1 MIKYTLSNDK
11 LQKISSEYHF
21 IKNINIYNKEEF
33 IKELLWRLHYEVASG
48 IISESS
54 IKDNLFL
61 LESESNRDYGNQKW
75 LILIINAII
84 YNGDEKDLSINI
96 MTAKDK
102 YLKEIDN
109 ISNDEKRSELN
120 EWLEVVKNLSYE
132 NAYDSIELLKK
143 KDISPDRWYDVD
155 NLKYSY
161 YFYQVPF
168 FPEFYKNRDLII
180 EKYKDCYEYSFYE
193 IYENEVLTF

>member
-11 LQKISSEYHF
+11 LQKISSGYHF
-21 IKNINIYNKEEF
+21 IKNINIYNKDEF

-54 IKDNLFL
+54 IKNNIFL
-61 LESESNRDYGNQKW
+61 LESEARRDYGHQKW
-75 LILIINAII
+75 LMLIINAII

-96 MTAKDK
+96 MNAKDK
-102 YLKEIDN
+102 YLKEMDD

-120 EWLEVVKNLSYE
+120 EWLEVVKKLSYE

-161 YFYQVPF
+161 YFYQAPF
-168 FPEFYKNRDLII
+168 FQNFIKI
-180 EKYKDCYEYSFYE
+180 E
-193 IYENEVLTF
+193 IL